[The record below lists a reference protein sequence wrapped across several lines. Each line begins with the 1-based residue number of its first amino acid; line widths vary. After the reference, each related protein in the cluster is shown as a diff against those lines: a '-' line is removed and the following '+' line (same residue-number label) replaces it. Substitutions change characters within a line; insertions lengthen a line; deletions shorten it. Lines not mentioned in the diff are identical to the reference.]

1 MSERKNAPQGAGR
14 NYTVCDWIHGI
25 ALVCTACLAV
35 FDVIRYGM
43 LGKAVP
49 VLTVILVESG
59 LLLAAWAA
67 VKSRL
72 PLIFAVNGA
81 VGCILFFIT
90 NFNTVHTF
98 NYGFLLQ
105 GIIGI
110 TACVLGSVLA
120 ILKKIKPVC
129 FPAAPVLIFTVA
141 GVLFLGLWKYQTG
154 QAKQKDLSYAVTETW
169 AVPSRYDAV
178 ESNQPG
184 TVELISYQTKA
195 YATDSRDV
203 EKQAYVYLPYGY
215 DESKEYNI
223 LYLMHGTGD
232 NEAYWL
238 VTYPYNKTMIDHMIE
253 TGDIDPLI
261 IVTPS
266 FYVEEDCADDL
277 DKLTYSFANELRKD
291 LMPFVEDQYAT
302 YAKTIDEAGF
312 AASRDHRAFAG
323 LSRGAV
329 TTCHS
334 VFCESLDYFSWFG
347 TFSGCRTSGEYFQEK
362 LQSEA
367 FKDLPIHYFYMTSG
381 NFDFSLPGQIED
393 YNGLL
398 EAEPRLRTGVNTD
411 FDIFPMRYHSIG
423 SWHLALYN
431 YLQRI
436 F

>member
-1 MSERKNAPQGAGR
+1 MEGKKSFQK
-14 NYTVCDWIHGI
+14 TSSVCDWIHRI
-25 ALVCTACLAV
+25 AFACTVCLAV

-49 VLTVILVESG
+49 LMTVGLVETG
-59 LLLAAWAA
+59 LLLCAWAA

-72 PLIFAVNGA
+72 SLFFAVNGA
-81 VGCILFFIT
+81 AGCILFFIT
-90 NFNTVHTF
+90 NFHTVHTF

-105 GIIGI
+105 GIAGI
-110 TACVLGSVLA
+110 LACVLGSLA
-120 ILKKIKPVC
+120 AIIKRIKPVC
-129 FPAAPVLIFTVA
+129 FPAAPVAVLIVT
-141 GVLFLGLWKYQTG
+141 GGLFLGLWKYHTDM
-154 QAKQKDLSYAVTETW
+154 AKGKELPYAVSETW
-169 AVPSRYDAV
+169 AVPSRYDSV
-178 ESNQPG
+178 ECDQPG
-184 TVELISYQTKA
+184 RVEQITYQTKA

-203 EKQAYVYLPYGY
+203 EKQAYVYLPNGY

-238 VTYPYNKTMIDHMIE
+238 VTYPYNKTMIDQMIAH
-253 TGDIDPLI
+253 GDMDPLI
-261 IVTPS
+261 IVTPT
-266 FYVEEDCADDL
+266 FYVEDDCADDL
-277 DKLTYSFANELRKD
+277 DKLTYSFASELRND
-291 LMPFVEDQYAT
+291 LMPYVEGRYAT
-302 YAKTIDEAGF
+302 YAKTIDDAGF
-312 AASRDHRAFAG
+312 AESRDHRAFAG

-347 TFSGCRTSGEYFQEK
+347 TFSGCRTSGEYFREK

-367 FKDLPIHYFYMTSG
+367 LKDLPIHYFYMTSG

-398 EAEPRLRTGVNTD
+398 EAEPRLRTGINTD